1 MAPRRNIDRAAWET
15 RSRREPVSGRMDRF
29 EQFDDRGDDRFE
41 RRSERRFD
49 RIERDVDDR
58 SFYDRH
64 DDVRDAEV
72 RSFDERS
79 FDERSFDNR
88 EFNDR
93 ERELRYDR
101 YERGYDR
108 YERDDDRYGVHAER
122 NRMPSEL
129 DQDFAAMKRVWQMI
143 RAGAV
148 RMVGEV
154 GRQY

>member
-15 RSRREPVSGRMDRF
+15 RSRREPVSGRMDRYERF
-29 EQFDDRGDDRFE
+29 EDRREDRFE
-41 RRSERRFD
+41 RRSEMNYD
-49 RIERDVDDR
+49 RIEP
-58 SFYDRH
+58 
-64 DDVRDAEV
+64 E
-72 RSFDERS
+72 
-79 FDERSFDNR
+79 
-88 EFNDR
+88 
-93 ERELRYDR
+93 YDR

-108 YERDDDRYGVHAER
+108 YDTRAER
-122 NRMPSEL
+122 NQVPSEL